1 MKKRNFIERKEGVI
15 NKMKILQKCYNGL
28 SLLGQKCT
36 DLLRP
41 IYPEFIDEELMKFD
55 ICSNKTNRNYNVK
68 NMRNMEE
75 KYFDNH
81 IYLFKYEGVV
91 RQKIIDYKFNDKAYL
106 NETFVKI
113 MLKNEKMCRFLES
126 YDIIIPV
133 PIHKKRKKVR
143 GYNQSEIIA
152 KKLAKNLKKL
162 EFVND
167 CLIKKE
173 NTIEQSSLNK
183 WQRIENAKGVYIL
196 KNEQKIINK
205 NIIIFDDIYTTGS
218 TVNEC
223 ARVLK
228 RANANKILVL
238 TLAKD

>member
-1 MKKRNFIERKEGVI
+1 MSSNESRNNNYRNFNIKSI
-15 NKMKILQKCYNGL
+15 
-28 SLLGQKCT
+28 
-36 DLLRP
+36 
-41 IYPEFIDEELMKFD
+41 
-55 ICSNKTNRNYNVK
+55 K
-68 NMRNMEE
+68 N
-75 KYFDNH
+75 KYFENH

-91 RQKIIDYKFNDKAYL
+91 REKIIDYKFNDKAYL

-113 MLKNEKMCRFLES
+113 MLKNEKICRFLES

-133 PIHKKRKKVR
+133 PIHKKRKRVR

-152 KKLAKNLKKL
+152 RKIAQNVKKL

-167 CLIKKE
+167 CLIKKQ
-173 NTIEQSSLNK
+173 NTIAQSSLSK
-183 WQRIENAKGVYIL
+183 WQRIENVKGVYIL
-196 KNEQKIINK
+196 KNKQKISNK

-223 ARVLK
+223 AKVLK
-228 RANANKILVL
+228 QANANKILVL